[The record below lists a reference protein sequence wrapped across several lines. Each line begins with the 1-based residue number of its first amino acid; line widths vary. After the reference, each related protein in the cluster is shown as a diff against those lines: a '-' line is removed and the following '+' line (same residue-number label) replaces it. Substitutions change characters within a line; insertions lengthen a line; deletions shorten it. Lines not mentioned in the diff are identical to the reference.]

1 MMSSLFIGLIL
12 YSSIRIGENS
22 GTGLNGF
29 PFKNNIFS
37 DDHFRADP
45 EAGPETLKNLFF
57 TIH

>member
-1 MMSSLFIGLIL
+1 LIL

-45 EAGPETLKNLFF
+45 DAGLETLKKFVFYDSLS
-57 TIH
+57 